1 MKKFALLL
9 PLLLVLSACKTTE
22 SQGNPGVVQVR
33 IPNPPAEL
41 IQKAKP
47 LPELTDPTM
56 GGLVLDGTKTD
67 MEYNAVG
74 TRYNKLIDWTLCVV
88 DSVNNKKDIDKCLN
102 P

>member
-1 MKKFALLL
+1 MKNFALLLL
-9 PLLLVLSACKTTE
+9 PLLLVACKTTE
-22 SQGNPGVVQVR
+22 PQGNPGVDPVR

-41 IQKAKP
+41 IQKARP

-56 GGLVLDGTKTD
+56 GGLVLDGVQSD

-88 DSVNNKKDIDKCLN
+88 DSVNNKKNIDKCLN

>member
-1 MKKFALLL
+1 MNKILLL
-9 PLLLVLSACKTTE
+9 LLSILVLAGCKTVEDT
-22 SQGNPGVVQVR
+22 GNAGVVPVR

-56 GGLVLDGTKTD
+56 GALVIDGVQSD

-88 DSVNNKKDIDKCLN
+88 DSVNNKKDINECLN
-102 P
+102 T